1 MTPDSSAAVRVHGL
15 SKIYRHNNPF
25 KRNREPAIRS
35 LDLEVPSHQAFG
47 LLGLNG
53 AGKTTLVKILLGLLS
68 PTTGSVEVLGG
79 DIRNRSVRSRVGYLP
94 ELPYFPKAMTARELL
109 HYFGFLYGFRGAALR
124 KKVDAILERVRLTH
138 AADNRIAEYS
148 KGMQQRVGLG
158 QAIIGGPELLL
169 CDEPISGLDPVGCKE
184 VRDIFLELKSEGTT
198 LFFNT
203 HILSEV
209 EKVCDWVGI
218 LHEGT
223 LKRVA
228 RVSEVLSSEQE
239 LDYWVEVDAAWADSL
254 AGFPYRESVG
264 KAGGFQVAGGDLARV
279 MGELSNR
286 GVKVGGVRPLSSL
299 VEHIFLSTIG
309 RESELLYSNRREVH
323 S

>member
-1 MTPDSSAAVRVHGL
+1 MTPDSSAAIRVHNL

-25 KRNREPAIRS
+25 KRNHEAAIRS

-68 PTTGSVEVLGG
+68 PTTGSAVVLGG
-79 DIRNRSVRSRVGYLP
+79 DIRDRSVRSRVGYLP
-94 ELPYFPKAMTARELL
+94 ELPYFPRAMTARELL
-109 HYFGFLYGFRGAALR
+109 HYFGFLYGFRGAVLR
-124 KKVDAILERVRLTH
+124 KRVEGILETVRLTH

-184 VRDIFLELKSEGTT
+184 VRDIFLELKSSGTT

-203 HILSEV
+203 HVLSEV
-209 EKVCDWVGI
+209 EKVCDWVGV

-228 RVSEVLSSEQE
+228 RVSEVLSSDQE
-239 LDYWVEVDAAWADSL
+239 LDYWVEVDAVSFPHL
-254 AGFPYRESVG
+254 EGFTYRESVE
-264 KAGGFQVAGGDLARV
+264 KAGGFQVTGGELARV
-279 MGELSNR
+279 MGDLSSR

-299 VEHIFLSTIG
+299 VEKFFLNTIG